1 VGDSRLTLT
10 SRQAVREG
18 LTRRVP
24 ISFAACWPAET
35 LVKQETCASS
45 DVASQGPA
53 CGCDRP
59 TEPLVLARCR
69 VIRHSLFGGHG
80 VIASVGAPHCSNDA
94 RLLWLLLSVLCTSG
108 TIAARD
114 RRLNSRLCLRVARQ
128 TPVIVPTTPSPS
140 PHCDGQQHRSGHA
153 PCPHVDIPGD
163 VVVAPS
169 KILCAVTHW

>member
-1 VGDSRLTLT
+1 LTLT

-128 TPVIVPTTPSPS
+128 TPVIVPTTPSPLRTATAS
-140 PHCDGQQHRSGHA
+140 STA
-153 PCPHVDIPGD
+153 AAIPHVPMWTS
-163 VVVAPS
+163 P
-169 KILCAVTHW
+169 VTSLWLPQKSSAL